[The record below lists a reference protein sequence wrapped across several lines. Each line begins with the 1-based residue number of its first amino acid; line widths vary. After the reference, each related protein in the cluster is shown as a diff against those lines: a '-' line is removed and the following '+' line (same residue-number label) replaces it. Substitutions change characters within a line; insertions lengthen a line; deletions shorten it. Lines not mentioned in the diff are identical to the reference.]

1 MSDTTV
7 LKADRL
13 VKAYISMRDKR
24 AELSKEYAN
33 VDKKIEEQMEMVEA
47 ELVKMCK
54 DVGADSLRTEYGNV
68 YRTIKTA
75 YEISD
80 WDNMYNFIIE
90 HNVPHILQRRIS
102 SVNMKQFLEE
112 NPTLM
117 PIGMNVNNKY
127 AVKIIRK

>member
-1 MSDTTV
+1 MSETV
-7 LKADRL
+7 KANRL

-33 VDKKIEEQMEMVEA
+33 ADKKIEEQMEMVES

-68 YRTIKTA
+68 YRTIKTT
-75 YEISD
+75 YETSD
-80 WDNMYNFIIE
+80 WDSMYSFIVE
-90 HNVPHILQRRIS
+90 HNIPHVLTRRIS
-102 SVNMKQFLEE
+102 QLNMKQFLEE

-127 AVKIIRK
+127 AVTIKRK

>member
-1 MSDTTV
+1 MSETI
-7 LKADRL
+7 KADRL
-13 VKAYISMRDKR
+13 VKAYIAMRDKR

-33 VDKKIEEQMEMVEA
+33 ADKKIEEQMEMVEA

-54 DVGADSLRTEYGNV
+54 DVGADSLRTSFGNV
-68 YRTIKTA
+68 HRTIKTT
-75 YEISD
+75 YETSD
-80 WDNMYNFIIE
+80 WESMYNFIVE
-90 HNVPHILQRRIS
+90 HNIPHVLQRRIS
-102 SVNMKQFLEE
+102 PLNMKQFLDE

>member
-1 MSDTTV
+1 MSETV
-7 LKADRL
+7 KADRL
-13 VKAYISMRDKR
+13 VKAYIAMRDKR

-33 VDKKIEEQMEMVEA
+33 ADKKIEEQMEMVEA

-54 DVGADSLRTEYGNV
+54 DVGADSLRTSFGNV
-68 YRTIKTA
+68 HRTIKTT
-75 YEISD
+75 YETSD
-80 WDNMYNFIIE
+80 WESMYNFIVE
-90 HNVPHILQRRIS
+90 HNIPHVLQRRIS
-102 SVNMKQFLEE
+102 PLNMKQFLDE

>member
-1 MSDTTV
+1 MSETV
-7 LKADRL
+7 KADRL
-13 VKAYISMRDKR
+13 VKAYIAMRDKR

-33 VDKKIEEQMEMVEA
+33 ADKKIEEQMEMVET

-54 DVGADSLRTEYGNV
+54 DVGADSLRTSFGNV
-68 YRTIKTA
+68 HRTIKTT
-75 YEISD
+75 YETSD
-80 WDNMYNFIIE
+80 WESMYNFIVE
-90 HNVPHILQRRIS
+90 HNIPHVLQRRIS
-102 SVNMKQFLEE
+102 QLNMKQFLDE